1 MSLFKLA
8 WINFKGSIRSWM
20 MLIVS
25 LSFTL
30 MVMDNL
36 INIIDSDLLVTS
48 SEYTQ
53 KMVNTIL
60 IVITVILAI
69 FLIFY
74 ISYSTGIFF
83 QKQKKELGMYVFM
96 GFSMKKI
103 ASLCLIEILFIGL
116 AALVIGNLAAALFS
130 RLFLMLISALS
141 GIDLSYGLTIS
152 LNSVLI
158 GSLIFWLIYLFFAF
172 VRFIGVCRSSVIDL
186 LNAGRASEK
195 KPFRPVIMT
204 LEALLGV
211 ILMGIGF
218 VLSVSP
224 SDNLFQVLVPIV
236 LLVCAG
242 TYLLFAGMIPLCLNL
257 LQKNKSFLYQEQ
269 RNLWI
274 NSLIF
279 RMSQNYRTYAV
290 TAILLM
296 SSLSALACG
305 LAIQQRK
312 QQIDYASSLYPVEA
326 LAQQAGLQD
335 QLAEQLSQIS
345 PAEIEMIVEIKNIVN
360 PETGTSQPV
369 ISQSEFSDLAAKG
382 KFEDP
387 FLKNPLEENQYA
399 SLSNLYLMSFRTDHQ
414 KKPVEINGHQLN
426 QAMSLDTPVFGSL
439 SLNMGALIVP
449 DSVFNSIDSEQSLFL
464 YGFEIQD
471 PALAMQAAEH
481 LAQNKSGM
489 PVEVFYSDPEE
500 YAFISVTYAI
510 SYFVFGVFVLS
521 ACCIL
526 SLRVFADASD
536 ERERIRILKRLG
548 IRKHVL
554 SSAARREVALPYIL
568 TYIITLISSF
578 FVIACLS
585 NTMSGNL
592 LPVHLAGMGAILIIL
607 LLFCIGSIRSYQKN
621 SGILGGLS

>member
-242 TYLLFAGMIPLCLNL
+242 T
-257 LQKNKSFLYQEQ
+257 
-269 RNLWI
+269 
-274 NSLIF
+274 
-279 RMSQNYRTYAV
+279 
-290 TAILLM
+290 
-296 SSLSALACG
+296 
-305 LAIQQRK
+305 
-312 QQIDYASSLYPVEA
+312 
-326 LAQQAGLQD
+326 
-335 QLAEQLSQIS
+335 
-345 PAEIEMIVEIKNIVN
+345 
-360 PETGTSQPV
+360 
-369 ISQSEFSDLAAKG
+369 
-382 KFEDP
+382 
-387 FLKNPLEENQYA
+387 
-399 SLSNLYLMSFRTDHQ
+399 
-414 KKPVEINGHQLN
+414 
-426 QAMSLDTPVFGSL
+426 
-439 SLNMGALIVP
+439 
-449 DSVFNSIDSEQSLFL
+449 
-464 YGFEIQD
+464 
-471 PALAMQAAEH
+471 
-481 LAQNKSGM
+481 
-489 PVEVFYSDPEE
+489 
-500 YAFISVTYAI
+500 
-510 SYFVFGVFVLS
+510 
-521 ACCIL
+521 
-526 SLRVFADASD
+526 
-536 ERERIRILKRLG
+536 
-548 IRKHVL
+548 
-554 SSAARREVALPYIL
+554 
-568 TYIITLISSF
+568 
-578 FVIACLS
+578 
-585 NTMSGNL
+585 
-592 LPVHLAGMGAILIIL
+592 
-607 LLFCIGSIRSYQKN
+607 
-621 SGILGGLS
+621 